1 MISIIRN
8 NPRGDQVLSQKIYF
22 VAMKFL
28 VCLILI
34 VRESVLKYF
43 FNITQHR
50 MITISQYFTNEI
62 KNINVNNDN
71 LSLLCNMYMLLL
83 AFHICEIMPD
93 VNPAPKS

>member
-28 VCLILI
+28 VCLILM

-43 FNITQHR
+43 NITQH
-50 MITISQYFTNEI
+50 IGWSQSVST
-62 KNINVNNDN
+62 
-71 LSLLCNMYMLLL
+71 SQMR
-83 AFHICEIMPD
+83 
-93 VNPAPKS
+93 